1 MNTKN
6 LSYLWANY
14 KFNLQSVQCMS
25 NILINRKLTN
35 EINRLIPHFPVI
47 TITGPRQSGK
57 TTLCKELFPDYTYIN
72 LEDIDLREQIQ
83 RDPKAFLSKY
93 PKKLIIDEAHH
104 YPELFSYIQVLVD
117 PDPERRFILTGS
129 SNFSLLEKVTQSLA
143 GRTAILT
150 LLPLSLH
157 ELGEERIRDLSAE
170 TLILNGGYP
179 AIWSK
184 GVPRDALYR
193 NYYTTYIERD
203 IRQIINIKDMSLFQ
217 TFIRL
222 CAGRIGTEFNASA
235 LSGEVGT
242 SANTI
247 NSWLSTLAASYVA
260 YTLPPYF
267 ANIGKRLIKSPKI
280 YFYDTGLAAY
290 LLGIENEEQLATHPA
305 KGQLF
310 ENMVVNE
317 AMKNRLNRGK
327 DPNLFFYRDKS
338 QKEVDLLHT
347 QANEIYAYEIK
358 SSQTYHKEFF
368 KGIDYI
374 KGVFGD
380 RITRTALIFDGK
392 DELHTDQNGVYNFR
406 NFYLE

>member
-1 MNTKN
+1 MNN
-6 LSYLWANY
+6 D
-14 KFNLQSVQCMS
+14 
-25 NILINRKLTN
+25 LIYRKLTD
-35 EINRLIPHFPVI
+35 EINRLIVHFPVI

-57 TTLCKELFPDYTYIN
+57 TTLCKELFPDYVYIN
-72 LEDIDLREQIQ
+72 LEDAALREQIQ
-83 RDPKAFLSKY
+83 RDTKGFLEKY

-129 SNFSLLEKVTQSLA
+129 SNFSLLERVTQSLA

-150 LLPLSLH
+150 LLPLSLR
-157 ELGEERIRDLSAE
+157 ELGKERIQNLTAE
-170 TLILNGGYP
+170 TLILNGCYP
-179 AIWSK
+179 AVWSK
-184 GVPRDALYR
+184 GFPRDALYR

-203 IRQIINIKDMSLFQ
+203 VRQIINVKDMNQFQ

-242 SANTI
+242 SVNTI

-260 YTLPPYF
+260 YMLPPYF
-267 ANIGKRLIKSPKI
+267 ANIGKRLIKANKI

-290 LLGIENEEQLATHPA
+290 LLGIENEQQLATHPA
-305 KGQLF
+305 KGALF

-358 SSQTYHKEFF
+358 SSQSFHKEFF
-368 KGIDYI
+368 KGIDYL
-374 KGVFGD
+374 KGIFGD
-380 RITRTALIFDGK
+380 RLTRTAVIFDGK
-392 DELHTDQNGVYNFR
+392 DELPTEQNGVYNFR

>member
-1 MNTKN
+1 MNNELIYRN
-6 LSYLWANY
+6 L
-14 KFNLQSVQCMS
+14 
-25 NILINRKLTN
+25 TD

-57 TTLCKELFPDYTYIN
+57 TTLCKELFPDYIYIN
-72 LEDIDLREQIQ
+72 LEDANLREQIQ
-83 RDPKAFLSKY
+83 RDTKGFLEQY

-129 SNFSLLEKVTQSLA
+129 SNFSLLANITQSLA

-150 LLPLSLH
+150 LLPLSLR
-157 ELGEERIRDLSAE
+157 ELGKTRIQEKSAE

-203 IRQIINIKDMSLFQ
+203 VRQIINIKDMKLFQ

-235 LSGEVGT
+235 LAGEVGT
-242 SANTI
+242 SVNTI
-247 NSWLSTLAASYVA
+247 NSWISTLAASYVA

-267 ANIGKRLIKSPKI
+267 ANIGKRLIKSPKL

-290 LLGIENEEQLATHPA
+290 LLGIENEDQLATHPV
-305 KGQLF
+305 KGALF
-310 ENMVVNE
+310 ENLVVNE

-327 DPNLFFYRDKS
+327 DPNLYFYRDKS

-358 SSQTYHKEFF
+358 SAQTFHKEFF
-368 KGIDYI
+368 KGIDYL
-374 KGVFGD
+374 KGIFGD
-380 RITRTALIFDGK
+380 RLTRTAVIFDGN
-392 DELHTDQNGVYNFR
+392 DELLTEQNGIYNFR
-406 NFYLE
+406 NFYLD